1 MVSFFTVVV
10 LRAGIVFF
18 IFLSALNDVIAST
31 TELIFRLV
39 KLPQKMPYWAT
50 ILDVAI
56 LPLLHV
62 IVAPVTR
69 DNGADD
75 YRMQESYIHQST
87 STTVNYYL
95 HAILLYV
102 RKYGATYSD
111 NSVGI
116 NN

>member
-39 KLPQKMPYWAT
+39 KLPQKMPYSAT

-62 IVAPVTR
+62 IVAPVTG

-75 YRMQESYIHQST
+75 YRMQESYIIHHQS
-87 STTVNYYL
+87 
-95 HAILLYV
+95 HQQQLLII
-102 RKYGATYSD
+102 TYMLYM
-111 NSVGI
+111 
-116 NN
+116 